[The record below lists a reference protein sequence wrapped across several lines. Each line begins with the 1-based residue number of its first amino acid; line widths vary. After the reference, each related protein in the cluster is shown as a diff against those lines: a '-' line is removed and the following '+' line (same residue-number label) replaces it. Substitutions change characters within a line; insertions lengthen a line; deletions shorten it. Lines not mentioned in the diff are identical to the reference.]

1 MTKIETSTSISDSG
15 RAAALTTGLNP
26 RRAPTAWLAHTRTQA
41 DTAAKLGMS
50 GGDKDV
56 LGEDRNLWTQPAP
69 TTESGFRLTR
79 YRNATVYLIFAKR
92 TDVRSSGLTWNRSRA
107 VP

>member
-1 MTKIETSTSISDSG
+1 MTKIETSTSRSHSG

-56 LGEDRNLWTQPAP
+56 LGEDRNLWTRPAP

-79 YRNATVYLIFAKR
+79 YRNATACLIFVQHSV
-92 TDVRSSGLTWNRSRA
+92 VRSSGWSWNRSSTVR
-107 VP
+107 